1 MTANSFE
8 MSLQTLEGLSIGDII
23 DHHDALVSF
32 EVRVVDSLKGF
43 FSCRVPYLSPN
54 NISVM
59 FDVLGP
65 ELNSNGDFVF
75 FGKSVIDISAS
86 KRSLPCA

>member
-1 MTANSFE
+1 MGANSFE
-8 MSLQTLEGLSIGDII
+8 MSLQTLERLSIGDIV
-23 DHHDALVSF
+23 DHHDALGSF

-43 FSCRVPYLSPN
+43 FSCCVPYLSPN

-65 ELNSNGDFVF
+65 ELNSNGDFV
-75 FGKSVIDISAS
+75 SVRCMSTF
-86 KRSLPCA
+86 R